1 MIQQYGSV
9 IPDFSNVKPPF
20 PVNAGT
26 LLFLPYPPSVNRL
39 FASVSS
45 SHGGQIRVKTKLYR
59 DWIKEAGIQ
68 VMAQRKNVTQHS
80 GNIEVTYIATPP
92 KDNRKRD
99 LANLEKSLSDLLVS
113 CNIIKDDSLIQSI
126 KLKWDR
132 SHPEVGVKVFIND
145 WSEA

>member
-1 MIQQYGSV
+1 M
-9 IPDFSNVKPPF
+9 P
-20 PVNAGT
+20 
-26 LLFLPYPPSVNRL
+26 
-39 FASVSS
+39 
-45 SHGGQIRVKTKLYR
+45 
-59 DWIKEAGIQ
+59 
-68 VMAQRKNVTQHS
+68 
-80 GNIEVTYIATPP
+80 
-92 KDNRKRD
+92 RD